1 MVSVPGVAF
10 EALLGKGAPR
20 PLDVPAADG
29 APIHEGTPPLPLLML
44 MLPNEPG
51 PCPALCDPW
60 LAHIGC
66 RVLLGSTDDC
76 LWEVSWEELAF
87 CCVRGGF
94 KG

>member
-1 MVSVPGVAF
+1 MDPVPGFAF
-10 EALLGKGAPR
+10 EALLGKGVSR
-20 PLDVPAADG
+20 PLNVRTADG

-76 LWEVSWEELAF
+76 LREVSREELAL
-87 CCVRGGF
+87 CCIRGGI
-94 KG
+94 GG